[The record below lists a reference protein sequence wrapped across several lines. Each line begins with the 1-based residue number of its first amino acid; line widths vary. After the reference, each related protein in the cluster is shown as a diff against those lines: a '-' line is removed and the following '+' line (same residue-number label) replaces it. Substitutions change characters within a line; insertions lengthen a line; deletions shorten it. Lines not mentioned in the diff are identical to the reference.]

1 MLEAPKRLQRMLLA
15 VQRYDIKV
23 VYKPGSEQMV
33 ADMLS
38 RVPSERKPLTE
49 MSKEQLFQTTIDD
62 TIAEEVDSIDP

>member
-23 VYKPGSEQMV
+23 VYKPGSVQLV

-38 RVPSERKPLTE
+38 RVPSEPKPLNE
-49 MSKEQLFQTTIDD
+49 MSKEQISKPQSMTQSQKR
-62 TIAEEVDSIDP
+62 SIR